1 MIRALLIFVNFF
13 AIWIAGLVSGEPTA
27 DLNAPRTVK
36 AGADFVVEAVIH
48 KGDAKDFLRFAQ
60 TLPAGFT
67 ASPME
72 TDGGTFYFEQQT
84 VKILWSK
91 LPEKAD
97 LKISYKVMVD
107 ASMAGEYQ
115 IAGKISYVVDNL
127 PKPVALPSLWV
138 TVGSGGETAVVS
150 NPVNTENTT
159 SNPSTS
165 TTTTTTAAVDS
176 TVRPDASVTAM
187 RTVPTEMV
195 KNEFQV
201 DIAVEKGDLRNFAK
215 IQDSLPDGFSA
226 KLIKS
231 DGAEFEFKNNV
242 VTFRWYAVPNKTT
255 LNISYKVIVS
265 PDMSGPQT
273 IRGHFSYI
281 ENDKGKNVFIAPST
295 VNIEAN
301 PALAQENATSNSGN
315 TTTTNTERSTENSGN
330 TNTTN
335 SGTTETNTNNTNNTN
350 TTNSGTTETTS
361 NTTSNNNTTNASGN
375 LNNTENTSNTGNAT
389 TTNTATENTSTT
401 NAATNTAGN
410 SNTNNS
416 NTANTTTENTAANN
430 SNTTNSETERAAGA
444 GLNASNTASALGIRF
459 SVQIAA
465 MTRMVPIAFFANAFS
480 ISAPINAEQIDGLN
494 KYTTGAFGN
503 YSEARNHRETLR
515 NKGVAGAFVMAYN
528 NNKRV
533 TVQEALMISG
543 QTWLR

>member
-1 MIRALLIFVNFF
+1 MLRALLIFVNFF

-36 AGADFVVEAVIH
+36 AGGEFVVEAVIH

-97 LKISYKVMVD
+97 LKVSYKVTVD
-107 ASMAGEYQ
+107 ANMAGEYQ

-127 PKPVALPSLWV
+127 PKPVALPSIWV
-138 TVGSGGETAVVS
+138 TVGSGGETAVS
-150 NPVNTENTT
+150 NPVATENTT
-159 SNPSTS
+159 TNSTTS
-165 TTTTTTAAVDS
+165 TTAIDS
-176 TVRPDASVTAM
+176 TVRPAVAVTAS
-187 RTVPTEMV
+187 RLVPTEMV

-201 DIAVEKGDLRNFAK
+201 DIAVDKGDLRNFAK

-242 VTFRWYAVPNKTT
+242 VTFRWYAVPSKTI
-255 LNISYKVIVS
+255 LNVSYKVILS
-265 PDMSGPQT
+265 PDVSGVQT

-281 ENDKGKNVFIAPST
+281 EDDKGKNVFIAPST
-295 VNIEAN
+295 VNVEAN
-301 PALAQENATSNSGN
+301 AALAQENSSNTNSN
-315 TTTTNTERSTENSGN
+315 ETTTTTNTERSSENTTN
-330 TNTTN
+330 TNTASTE
-335 SGTTETNTNNTNNTN
+335 TTTNTNAAN
-350 TTNSGTTETTS
+350 TTNAENTSNTNATNAANTETTT
-361 NTTSNNNTTNASGN
+361 NAATTTTSNNLNAAENTSNTATTS
-375 LNNTENTSNTGNAT
+375 NTENTSSTNVS
-389 TTNTATENTSTT
+389 NTATNASNTENT
-401 NAATNTAGN
+401 
-410 SNTNNS
+410 
-416 NTANTTTENTAANN
+416 NTANTT
-430 SNTTNSETERAAGA
+430 SNTETARTTTTE
-444 GLNASNTASALGIRF
+444 LNASNTAAALGIRY

-465 MTRMVPIAFFANAFS
+465 MSRMVPIAFFANAFS

-494 KYTTGAFGN
+494 KYTTGAFTS
-503 YSEARNHRETLR
+503 YADARGHREFLR
-515 NKGVAGAFVMAYN
+515 NKGVVGAFVTAYN

>member
-1 MIRALLIFVNFF
+1 MLRALLIFVNFF

-36 AGADFVVEAVIH
+36 AGGEFMVEAVIH

-97 LKISYKVMVD
+97 LKISYKVKVD
-107 ASMAGEYQ
+107 ANMAGEYQ

-127 PKPVALPSLWV
+127 PKPVALTSLWV
-138 TVGSGGETAVVS
+138 TVGSGGDPLVS
-150 NPVNTENTT
+150 NPVTTENTT
-159 SNPSTS
+159 ATS
-165 TTTTTTAAVDS
+165 TTATTTTAIDS
-176 TVRPDASVTAM
+176 TVRPAAIVTAS
-187 RTVPTEMV
+187 RLVPTEMV

-201 DIAVEKGDLRNFAK
+201 DIAVDKGDLRNFAK

-242 VTFRWYAVPNKTT
+242 VTFRWYAVPSKTT
-255 LNISYKVIVS
+255 LNVSYKVILS
-265 PDMSGPQT
+265 PDVSGAQT

-281 ENDKGKNVFIAPST
+281 EDDKGKNVFIAPST
-295 VNIEAN
+295 VNVEVN
-301 PALAQENATSNSGN
+301 PALAQENTTNTNSNE
-315 TTTTNTERSTENSGN
+315 TTTTNTERSSE
-330 TNTTN
+330 NTTN
-335 SGTTETNTNNTNNTN
+335 TNSASNETTTNTNAANATNSENTSNTNA
-350 TTNSGTTETTS
+350 TNSSNTETSSNATS
-361 NTTSNNNTTNASGN
+361 NTTNTN
-375 LNNTENTSNTGNAT
+375 LNATENTSNT
-389 TTNTATENTSTT
+389 
-401 NAATNTAGN
+401 ATNTNTEN
-410 SNTNNS
+410 SSATNTS
-416 NTANTTTENTAANN
+416 NTANNATNTENT
-430 SNTTNSETERAAGA
+430 NTTNTTANTETAKATTAE
-444 GLNASNTASALGIRF
+444 LNASNTASALGIRY

-465 MTRMVPIAFFANAFS
+465 MSRMVPIAFFANAFS
-480 ISAPINAEQIDGLN
+480 ISGPINAEQIDGLN
-494 KYTTGAFGN
+494 KYTTGAFTS
-503 YSEARNHRETLR
+503 YADARNHRELLR
-515 NKGVAGAFVMAYN
+515 NKGVVGAFVTAYN